1 MVASDGMCARMCAR
15 GCGRGRGRRPGGD
28 VARARR
34 AGDGEAPTSASRML
48 TDDVYVRARAMCD
61 DDDAVIEGLKYA
73 ASHEW
78 AKIEGDVAT
87 IGITDHAQVRARRQS
102 LGGPQQSTAS
112 FAVASRTCT
121 DLVTFTRC
129 VGNENFR
136 LNWVILCTLNSRK
149 WVPRLRS
156 RPLLASWSL

>member
-1 MVASDGMCARMCAR
+1 MGMAHAHRSSDAGEGEGEATAR
-15 GCGRGRGRRPGGD
+15 RRS
-28 VARARR
+28 VARAMD
-34 AGDGEAPTSASRML
+34 GDGEAPTSASRMA

-61 DDDAVIEGLKYA
+61 ADDAVIEGLKYA

-87 IGITDHAQVRARRQS
+87 IGITDHAQVRAPRQPRA
-102 LGGPQQSTAS
+102 GGPQLSTAS
-112 FAVASRTCT
+112 FSVASRTCT
-121 DLVTFTRC
+121 DRVTCTRC
-129 VGNENFR
+129 VGHENFR